1 MKDRWWK
8 RIINNRGYLFGT
20 VAKLNKICLN
30 YRGFYFELILS
41 KIPVTYRSTIS
52 VDDKFEIL
60 IVIKFLDLKFDT
72 NWTYLF
78 SYLQMTAISCL
89 QASYATSVA
98 ILIDIIFQYIIYS
111 GVFLN
116 LHMFCFLIV
125 YSTTKIFSQLL
136 SKMSDEKGICV
147 SR

>member
-1 MKDRWWK
+1 M
-8 RIINNRGYLFGT
+8 
-20 VAKLNKICLN
+20 
-30 YRGFYFELILS
+30 
-41 KIPVTYRSTIS
+41 
-52 VDDKFEIL
+52 
-60 IVIKFLDLKFDT
+60 
-72 NWTYLF
+72 YLF

-98 ILIDIIFQYIIYS
+98 ILIDIINISFTR
-111 GVFLN
+111 GFFLN